1 MSAAAF
7 KSPPSRLFTQPYVQA
22 HIKVNIELDVTGFC
36 EGNSLVVGEFPE
48 NDSGAKMFPFDD
60 VIMKLML

>member
-1 MSAAAF
+1 MSATASQITVVPIVYSTVCS
-7 KSPPSRLFTQPYVQA
+7 SPDQSKL
-22 HIKVNIELDVTGFC
+22 HVTGFC

-60 VIMKLML
+60 VIIKLIL